1 MASASHVDLTRI
13 RSEHHGPPN
22 PFLRALQAT
31 VQAGAEDPPPPRI
44 FTDAEQRVDAALDAL
59 GETAEELQH
68 RVEVALP
75 AIVLGMWAFS
85 TVALTYLTK
94 WALSA
99 PTKEHDGTLRGCTR
113 SSDRVGWREG

>member
-13 RSEHHGPPN
+13 RSEHHGQPN

-44 FTDAEQRVDAALDAL
+44 FTDAEQRVDAAWDAL

-75 AIVLGMWAFS
+75 AIVLQPVPSATS
-85 TVALTYLTK
+85 ALF
-94 WALSA
+94 
-99 PTKEHDGTLRGCTR
+99 DGTRRWLREATGSQGRLERPTEQ
-113 SSDRVGWREG
+113 SLGL